1 MIDGDHSDR
10 APDELGPH
18 QGCEP
23 ARRLFRTSHA
33 AGLGRYDGELTH
45 RIHEHDANV
54 TEMLE
59 LERQLLLELVQAV
72 FGCEFLHGRGDKA
85 LSNFE
90 RGFDFD
96 AGRGARVDDGDD
108 PGEKRRNKIDGAY
121 GDQKLRPDRAVIPK
135 LLQHGSIVST
145 PALPQLF
152 ESRGN
157 PSFP

>member
-1 MIDGDHSDR
+1 M
-10 APDELGPH
+10 ATTLT
-18 QGCEP
+18 
-23 ARRLFRTSHA
+23 ARPTSWGRTSPA
-33 AGLGRYDGELTH
+33 NQRGGSAGRVATGLGRYDGELTH

-72 FGCEFLHGRGDKA
+72 LGCEILHGRGDEA

-121 GDQKLRPDRAVIPK
+121 GD
-135 LLQHGSIVST
+135 
-145 PALPQLF
+145 
-152 ESRGN
+152 
-157 PSFP
+157 